1 MILNTYL
8 TFDDNCREVFE
19 FYRSIFGGEF
29 ETLMTFREGPE
40 DMNVAEE
47 ELDRIMHVSLPIG
60 SSVLMGSDSCSGF
73 GPPPVVGNNF
83 SLSFQAESRDMRTRS
98 SPNCQTAAKRS
109 GQWATCSG
117 AHTSADAPTSS
128 ASTGR
133 CSPNAKMS
141 EQHTLERKI

>member
-1 MILNTYL
+1 
-8 TFDDNCREVFE
+8 
-19 FYRSIFGGEF
+19 
-29 ETLMTFREGPE
+29 
-40 DMNVAEE
+40 MNVAEE

-83 SLSFQAESRDMRTRS
+83 SLSFQAESREHADEVFAKLSDGGEAKWPMGDMF
-98 SPNCQTAAKRS
+98 
-109 GQWATCSG
+109 W

>member
-29 ETLMTFREGPE
+29 ETLMTFRDGPE

-60 SSVLMGSDSCSGF
+60 SSVLMDSDSCSGF
-73 GPPPVVGNNF
+73 GLPPVVGNNF
-83 SLSFQAESRDMRTRS
+83 SLSFQAESREHADEVFAKLSDGGEAKWPMGDMF
-98 SPNCQTAAKRS
+98 
-109 GQWATCSG
+109 WG
-117 AHTSADAPTSS
+117 AYFGGCTNKFGINWQVLAQCEDDQ
-128 ASTGR
+128 AS
-133 CSPNAKMS
+133 
-141 EQHTLERKI
+141 E

>member
-29 ETLMTFREGPE
+29 ETLMTFRDGPE

-60 SSVLMGSDSCSGF
+60 SSVLMGSDSCLGVRSTACRREQLLALVPSGEQRTC
-73 GPPPVVGNNF
+73 GRGLLQTVRRRRSEVANGRHVLGRILRRMHRQVRHQLAGACP
-83 SLSFQAESRDMRTRS
+83 MRR
-98 SPNCQTAAKRS
+98 
-109 GQWATCSG
+109 
-117 AHTSADAPTSS
+117 
-128 ASTGR
+128 
-133 CSPNAKMS
+133 
-141 EQHTLERKI
+141 